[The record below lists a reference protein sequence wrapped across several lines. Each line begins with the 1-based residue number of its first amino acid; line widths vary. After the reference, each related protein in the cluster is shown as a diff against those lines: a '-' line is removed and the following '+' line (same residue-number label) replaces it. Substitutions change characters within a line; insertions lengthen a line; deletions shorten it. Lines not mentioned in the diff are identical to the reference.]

1 MGPGD
6 QSQREGLTDWYGH
19 WIPGPDRV
27 GPFPEIEIMTRL
39 VFAPVLVL
47 VGAGLQSASLSA
59 HELPEGNSPATFWHL
74 GIVVR
79 DMERMDAFYTKVIGL
94 EQVTDLLV
102 TDTRVEEASEEAI
115 RVQELDGL
123 MGIEKT
129 RIIIRHYSDPRHTQF
144 LELMLYPD
152 HPAEQV
158 ERAANLPLGWNHLG
172 ITVDDLDRV
181 LNAIDA
187 GQGGEVIGGPSVLP
201 EFGSKRYAFIKDP
214 EGNLVELV
222 QGP

>member
-1 MGPGD
+1 
-6 QSQREGLTDWYGH
+6 
-19 WIPGPDRV
+19 
-27 GPFPEIEIMTRL
+27 MTRL
-39 VFAPVLVL
+39 LFAPILL
-47 VGAGLQSASLSA
+47 MAGTGLHSATVSA
-59 HELPEGNSPATFWHL
+59 HELPEENSPAAFWHL

-102 TDTRVEEASEEAI
+102 TDTRVEETSEKAI
-115 RVQELDGL
+115 RVEKLDRL

-129 RIIIRHYSDPRHTQF
+129 RIVIRHYSDPGHTQF

-152 HPAEQV
+152 HPADQV

-201 EFGSKRYAFIKDP
+201 EFGGKRYAFIKDP